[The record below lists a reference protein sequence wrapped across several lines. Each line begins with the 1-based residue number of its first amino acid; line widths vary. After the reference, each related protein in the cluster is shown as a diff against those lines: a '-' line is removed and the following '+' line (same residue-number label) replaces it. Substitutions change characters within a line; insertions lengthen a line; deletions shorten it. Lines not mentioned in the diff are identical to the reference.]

1 MTKTL
6 IAIPAMETVA
16 TRFMMSLVCMKR
28 IGASRVSVVSDSLVY
43 HARNI
48 LAAEAIDDGCDQVL
62 WLDSDMVFMPDIM
75 EQLHR
80 DINAGVENTTET
92 VEYVSALFFK
102 RRLPTEPVIYKNPGR
117 LYLDYP
123 NDALFPIAGS
133 GFGAVMTTTKLL
145 KDIYDRFGPP
155 FNPLPDG
162 TGEDVAF
169 CRRARELG
177 YTLWCDSRVKVSH
190 VGSIPIGEEH
200 YRRQTDGT

>member
-177 YTLWCDSRVKVSH
+177 YTLWCDSRIKVSH
-190 VGSIPIGEEH
+190 VGSIPIGEKH